1 MTTGGPEIPKI
12 GEPERSGLRVFL
24 YVLLALG
31 GLGVLTC
38 GGLLFFAARNPAVRQ
53 FVETMA
59 GSQSAPGTQQLRD
72 AGCDVAQVIDLGSA
86 MELFSELDAAELGE
100 AEALMD
106 MTMVQCVLPRSDDTG
121 LGCDEVAKIYSAAVP
136 DPPDRFFVQ
145 VMLQFSS
152 RAECRVVYGADGMP
166 IAPLEQYDP
175 DAMAEAETSP

>member
-1 MTTGGPEIPKI
+1 MMTGGPEIPKI

-38 GGLLFFAARNPAVRQ
+38 GGLLFFAARNPAVQQ

-72 AGCDVAQVIDLGSA
+72 AGCAVAQVIDLGSA
-86 MELFSELDAAELGE
+86 MELFSQRDAPELGE
-100 AEALMD
+100 TDALME
-106 MTMVQCVLPRSDDTG
+106 MTMVQCVLPRSDTSG
-121 LGCDEVAKIYSAAVP
+121 LGCDEVAKIYSSAVP

-145 VMLQFSS
+145 VMVQLSS
-152 RAECRVVYGADGMP
+152 RVDCRVVYSADGTP
-166 IAPLEQYDP
+166 IAPLDQYP
-175 DAMAEAETSP
+175 PEAMAED